1 MCDPRVRILVWSSNA
16 LHSRNASSFH
26 PKNMGPFTRRWY
38 SHIRFRRFRLRLLT
52 ALAKSVII
60 EFVKWLRHHIPAL
73 RGGETSSNMRLSP
86 SIVGPLDAASPV
98 HRTTHHFWP
107 FDQDL
112 YADVAVFLLCG
123 VSILIS
129 SAFSARIVLRV
140 KNRRA
145 RTWST
150 LSVVL

>member
-1 MCDPRVRILVWSSNA
+1 
-16 LHSRNASSFH
+16 
-26 PKNMGPFTRRWY
+26 MGPFTRRWY

-98 HRTTHHFWP
+98 HRTTHHCWP

-129 SAFSARIVLRV
+129 SAFCEDSAQSQKQESTDVVDVVRGAVIEFCLCPSILFVYPTDSKLRG
-140 KNRRA
+140 
-145 RTWST
+145 
-150 LSVVL
+150 LGIP

>member
-1 MCDPRVRILVWSSNA
+1 
-16 LHSRNASSFH
+16 
-26 PKNMGPFTRRWY
+26 MGPFTRRWY

-98 HRTTHHFWP
+98 HRTTHHCWP

-140 KNRRA
+140 KKQE
-145 RTWST
+145 ST
-150 LSVVL
+150 DVVDVVRGAVIEFRLCPSILFVYPKDSKSRGLGIP

>member
-1 MCDPRVRILVWSSNA
+1 
-16 LHSRNASSFH
+16 
-26 PKNMGPFTRRWY
+26 MGPFTRRWY

-98 HRTTHHFWP
+98 HRTTHHCWP

-129 SAFSARIVLRV
+129 SAFCEDSAQSQKQESTDVVDVVRGAVIEFRLCPTIV
-140 KNRRA
+140 
-145 RTWST
+145 SC
-150 LSVVL
+150 LSKG

>member
-1 MCDPRVRILVWSSNA
+1 MRKICATREIRILVWSSNA

-98 HRTTHHFWP
+98 HRTTHHCWP

-129 SAFSARIVLRV
+129 SAFLRG
-140 KNRRA
+140 
-145 RTWST
+145 
-150 LSVVL
+150 